1 MGEVVELGLG
11 DMQRTTKLEMGSAVK
26 RVPSTVPWLGAAVV
40 MRMLVHTVREQEVCW
55 EETELTERQ

>member
-1 MGEVVELGLG
+1 MGEVVELGFG
-11 DMQRTTKLEMGSAVK
+11 DVQRTTKLEMGSAVK